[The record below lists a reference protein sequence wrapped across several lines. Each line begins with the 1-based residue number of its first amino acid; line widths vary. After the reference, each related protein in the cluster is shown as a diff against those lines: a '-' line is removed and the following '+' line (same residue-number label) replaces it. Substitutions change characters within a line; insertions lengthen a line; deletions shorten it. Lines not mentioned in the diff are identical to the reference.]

1 MAVNMTKNIVH
12 LSAAVVLIACFACS
26 LVCSVAET
34 AQAGSRTL
42 TDMNGRTVTVPDKIR
57 TVVPLGGALRF
68 LVYMQ
73 SLDLVKGM
81 ERIEQKRIVAGR
93 LYGLATIDIAP
104 KLPII
109 GEGGAGGRLPNFE
122 KIIEV
127 WPDVVIAMG
136 LDNSQVDNIQQKT
149 GIPVYALN
157 YGEPGILDVQS
168 VRTALTHL
176 GKLLGR
182 SERSTQLIAT
192 IDQLQADLAR
202 RTAEIPEDEQRAA
215 YVGAISFKGAHGITS
230 TEAAYAPLAWA
241 GGKNVVAAINKPGH
255 IFIDPEQILAWNPE
269 IIFLDA
275 GGLET
280 VQQDYQKKTAF
291 YQQLQAIQ
299 NQQVYLIMPY
309 NLYHT
314 NIEITY
320 ADAYFIGKTL
330 YPARFQDIDP
340 PAKADEIFQAF
351 IGMKGYSA
359 LEKEYGGFQ
368 RLKLGE

>member
-1 MAVNMTKNIVH
+1 MAGNMKNI
-12 LSAAVVLIACFACS
+12 LITGITALVLIGSFAG
-26 LVCSVAET
+26 T
-34 AQAGSRTL
+34 AQAGTRTL

-57 TVVPLGGALRF
+57 SVVPLGSALRF

-81 ERIEQKRIVAGR
+81 ERIEQKRLVAGR
-93 LYGLATIDIAP
+93 LYGLATVDLAP

-109 GEGGAGGRLPNFE
+109 GEGGSGGRLPNFE
-122 KIIEV
+122 KVIEV
-127 WPDVVIAMG
+127 WPDVIITMG
-136 LDNSQVDNIQQKT
+136 QDTTQVENIQEKT
-149 GIPVYALN
+149 GIPVYSLN

-182 SERSTQLIAT
+182 SERATQLITT

-202 RTAEIPEDEQRAA
+202 RTAGISEKEQRAA
-215 YVGAISFKGAHGITS
+215 YIGAISFKGTHGITS

-241 GGKNVVAAINKPGH
+241 GGKNVAAAINRPGH
-255 IFIDPEQILAWNPE
+255 VFIDPEQILAWNPE

-291 YQQLQAIQ
+291 YQQLKAVQK
-299 NQQVYLIMPY
+299 QQVYLVMPY

-330 YPARFQDIDP
+330 YPDRFQDIDP
-340 PAKADEIFQAF
+340 KIKADEIFQAF
-351 IGMKGYSA
+351 IGMKAYAA
-359 LEKEYGGFQ
+359 LEKEYGGFGQ
-368 RLKLGE
+368 LKLGE

>member
-1 MAVNMTKNIVH
+1 MKKNLTAYTAAFVLLV
-12 LSAAVVLIACFACS
+12 LSFITSTAA
-26 LVCSVAET
+26 
-34 AQAGSRTL
+34 AGSRTL
-42 TDMNGRTVTVPDKIR
+42 TDMNGRTVTVPEKIR
-57 TVVPLGGALRF
+57 TVVPLGSALRF

-81 ERIEQKRIVAGR
+81 ERIEQRRIVAGR
-93 LYGLATIDIAP
+93 LYGLATVDIAP

-122 KIIEV
+122 KVIEV
-127 WPDVVIAMG
+127 WPDVIITMG
-136 LDNSQVDNIQQKT
+136 QDKAQVENIQEKT
-149 GIPVYALN
+149 GIPVYSLN

-192 IDQLQADLAR
+192 IDQLQADLAQ
-202 RTAEIPEDEQRAA
+202 RTAEIPENEQRAA
-215 YVGAISFKGAHGITS
+215 YIGAISYRGSHGITS

-241 GGKNVVAAINKPGH
+241 GGKNVATAINRPGH
-255 IFIDPEQILAWNPE
+255 VFIDPEQILAWNPE

-291 YQQLQAIQ
+291 YRQLQAVQ
-299 NQQVYLIMPY
+299 KQQVYLVMPY

-330 YPARFQDIDP
+330 YPDRFQDIE
-340 PAKADEIFQAF
+340 PATKADEIFQAF
-351 IGMKGYSA
+351 IGMKGYAA
-359 LEKEYGGFQ
+359 LEKEYGGFKQ
-368 RLKLGE
+368 LKLGE

>member
-1 MAVNMTKNIVH
+1 MKKTLIR
-12 LSAAVVLIACFACS
+12 LPTAVVLIAC
-26 LVCSVAET
+26 LVGFLVGTVGTAET
-34 AQAGSRTL
+34 AGAGSRTL
-42 TDMNGRTVTVPDKIR
+42 TDMNGRTVTVPDTIR

-81 ERIEQKRIVAGR
+81 ERVEQKRIVAGR
-93 LYGLATIDIAP
+93 LYGLATVDLAP

-127 WPDVVIAMG
+127 WPDVIIAMG

-182 SERSTQLIAT
+182 SKRSTQLIAK
-192 IDQLQADLAR
+192 IDQLQADLAQ
-202 RTAEIPEDEQRAA
+202 RTAGIAEDEQRAA
-215 YVGAISFKGAHGITS
+215 YVGAISYRGAQAITS
-230 TEAAYAPLAWA
+230 TEASYAPLAWA
-241 GGKNVVAAINKPGH
+241 GGKNVAAAINTPGH
-255 IFIDPEQILAWNPE
+255 IFIDPEQILTWNPE
-269 IIFLDA
+269 VIFLDA
-275 GGLET
+275 GGLEI
-280 VQQDYQKKTAF
+280 VQQDYQKKTGF
-291 YQQLQAIQ
+291 YEQLQAVRKRQ
-299 NQQVYLIMPY
+299 LYLLMPY

-314 NIEITY
+314 NIEIAY
-320 ADAYFIGKTL
+320 ADAYFIGKIL
-330 YPARFQDIDP
+330 YPDRFQDIDP
-340 PAKADEIFQAF
+340 PSQADEIFQAF
-351 IGMKGYSA
+351 IGMKGYNA
-359 LEKEYGGFQ
+359 LKKEYGGFRQ
-368 RLKLGE
+368 LTLGD